1 MQCVSIINCLHK
13 ICLVPSIKI
22 MFYKGWKL
30 IFCLRGSSPP
40 PFHSRSRFVMNMRMH
55 ALKYLQILV
64 FLWWDFDKPL
74 STYCSDKIYWM
85 NLNCEKIKACMF
97 KGLDF
102 SVFMV
107 VCTILATNKYMYK
120 HKQVCTKESLSR

>member
-30 IFCLRGSSPP
+30 IFWLQGSSPP

-64 FLWWDFDKPL
+64 FYDGILINPYLLIAQINKPF
-74 STYCSDKIYWM
+74 TEW
-85 NLNCEKIKACMF
+85 NCERIKACMF

-120 HKQVCTKESLSR
+120 HKQVCTKESFSR